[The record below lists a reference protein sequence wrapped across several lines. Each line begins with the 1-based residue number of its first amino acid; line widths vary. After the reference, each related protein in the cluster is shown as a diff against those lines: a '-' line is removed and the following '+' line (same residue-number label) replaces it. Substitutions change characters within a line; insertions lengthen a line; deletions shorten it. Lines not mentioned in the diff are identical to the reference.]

1 MAPVV
6 GLRRQSS
13 PRRRSLTAPAAS
25 SAMHLV
31 RAAGTAILGSPESLG
46 PEIFR
51 AQGRIACVVS
61 PRFAEVAQEK
71 GETANASARSPLP
84 HRLGGLLGV
93 CFALSLLY
101 APPAPAASRI
111 SWGRCA
117 AGSDA
122 ARAGFV
128 CARLRVPFDY
138 RRPRGRRIRLALVKH
153 AAMRPARRV
162 GTLFMN
168 PGGPGG
174 TGTVQ
179 IPDWY
184 LQLPRL
190 VRKRFDVVSWDPRGI
205 GQSTAVKCFPSMAA
219 EGAFLG
225 AAADFPVSAPE
236 KQTYIARWREFGRR
250 CTARA
255 GPLLRHVST
264 ADTARDLDRLRRAVG
279 ARRLTYWGLSYGTI
293 LGATYAN
300 LFPSRVRALVL
311 DGNIAPSAWTANG
324 NRRPSRSTSLRIG
337 SDAGAARDL
346 NALLSLCGRTTV
358 SACPF
363 SAGSAA
369 ATRTK
374 FDVLLARL
382 LRRPITLG
390 GVTVTYAALLD
401 SIADGLDLSQPFQN
415 PRLPATAGSRGWR
428 DITDPLE
435 ELWSLSGQAATG
447 AASGRRAAADGVYAG
462 AEQGNAVG
470 CGDAPNPRDPQ
481 RYLALEPFVLHRAG
495 PIGLSSLWGDEPCST
510 WPARSADNY
519 RGPWNR
525 RPANPIL
532 VVGNTGDPAT
542 PYANSVRMAAQLR
555 RARLLTVKGYG
566 HTELLN
572 PSRCANRHIAAY
584 LLRRALPRAHTT
596 CRADRRPFASGPGG
610 AAVFHLDFRRL
621 GR

>member
-1 MAPVV
+1 
-6 GLRRQSS
+6 
-13 PRRRSLTAPAAS
+13 
-25 SAMHLV
+25 
-31 RAAGTAILGSPESLG
+31 
-46 PEIFR
+46 
-51 AQGRIACVVS
+51 
-61 PRFAEVAQEK
+61 
-71 GETANASARSPLP
+71 
-84 HRLGGLLGV
+84 
-93 CFALSLLY
+93 
-101 APPAPAASRI
+101 
-111 SWGRCA
+111 
-117 AGSDA
+117 
-122 ARAGFV
+122 
-128 CARLRVPFDY
+128 
-138 RRPRGRRIRLALVKH
+138 
-153 AAMRPARRV
+153 
-162 GTLFMN
+162 MN

-174 TGTVQ
+174 AGTVQ

-219 EGAFLG
+219 EAAFLG
-225 AAADFPVSAPE
+225 AAADFPVTAAE
-236 KQTYIARWREFGRR
+236 KQTYIARWRELGRR
-250 CTARA
+250 CAARA
-255 GPLLRHVST
+255 GALLRHVST

-279 ARRLTYWGLSYGTI
+279 PSRLTYWGLSYGTI

-311 DGNIAPSAWTANG
+311 DGNVAPSAWTANG

-337 SDAGAARDL
+337 SDAGAGMNL
-346 NALLSLCGRTTV
+346 NALLSLCGRTSV

-369 ATRTK
+369 ATRTR
-374 FDVLLARL
+374 FDILLARL
-382 LRRPITLG
+382 LRRPITLQ
-390 GVTVTYAALLD
+390 GVTVTYALLLD
-401 SIADGLDLSQPFQN
+401 QIADGLDLSQPFQN
-415 PRLPATAGSRGWR
+415 PRLPPTAGSRGWR

-447 AASGRRAAADGVYAG
+447 AASRPRAAAAADGVYAG

-470 CGDAPNPRDPQ
+470 CGDAPNPRNPQ
-481 RYLALEPFVLHRAG
+481 RYIALEPFVLHRAG
-495 PIGLSSLWGDEPCST
+495 PIGLSSLWGDEQCST

-532 VVGNTGDPAT
+532 VVGNTADPAT
-542 PYANSVRMAAQLR
+542 PYANAVRMAAQLR

-584 LLRRALPRAHTT
+584 LLRRALPRAHAA
-596 CRADRRPFASGPGG
+596 CREDRRPFASRPPG
-610 AAVFHLDFRRL
+610 AAEFHRPARNRRP
-621 GR
+621 